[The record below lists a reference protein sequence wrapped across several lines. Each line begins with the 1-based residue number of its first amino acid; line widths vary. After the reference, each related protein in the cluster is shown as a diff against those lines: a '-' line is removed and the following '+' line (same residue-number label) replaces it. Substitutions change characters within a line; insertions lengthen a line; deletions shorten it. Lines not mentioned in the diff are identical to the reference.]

1 MQSEEYIEEFDDR
14 KRYMSEKQA
23 AYCLR
28 HFHDGGCEVCQ
39 YDYEIRCDIALA
51 RAIAIKCVEMQ
62 IPKKVNNCE
71 VIGKWREN
79 PSYLGNCPS
88 CDGSIVSQYRKKW
101 CDKCGQRLMWGEKE

>member
-1 MQSEEYIEEFDDR
+1 MRSEEYIEEFDDR

-39 YDYEIRCDIALA
+39 YAYEIRCDIALA

-62 IPKKVNNCE
+62 IPKNPVITDSGLLHCVNCGHWFDEPYE
-71 VIGKWREN
+71 V
-79 PSYLGNCPS
+79 PFCPE
-88 CDGSIVSQYRKKW
+88 
-101 CDKCGQRLMWGEKE
+101 CGQAQDWSDEE